1 MLTEEQINLLS
12 TIKFLNVIDEQV
24 KVLSEYEVKYLPA
37 APNVVGRIILVLNIF
52 FKGEKYSEI
61 SFDLQ
66 NYDYDELAEIAK
78 NIKCNEFIMY
88 ELDQHLAGSM
98 D

>member
-1 MLTEEQINLLS
+1 MLTDEQIKLLG
-12 TIKFLNVIDEQV
+12 TIKFLNVIDDQV

-37 APNVVGRIILVLNIF
+37 APNIVGRIILVLNVF

-66 NYDYDELAEIAK
+66 NYDYDELVEIAK
-78 NIKCNEFIMY
+78 NIKRNEFIMY
-88 ELDQHLAGSM
+88 ELDMHLAGSI